1 MARYPDVQYIR
12 FHTDGNA
19 ARKVEVATPIKTMRL
34 PRVKHRK
41 CVTLRIDPLAL
52 TAIVTTVVMAIL
64 ILIGFSRL
72 EAAEQQTV
80 EMQNRA
86 ATLQDENIALNDY
99 FWENCDLDNVERT
112 AMALGLVP
120 RDQVTHITIQVPRE
134 HVQEEPGN
142 WERFTTF
149 LAGLFA

>member
-12 FHTDGNA
+12 FRTDGSA

-41 CVTLRIDPLAL
+41 CVTLRIDLLAL
-52 TAIVTTVVMAIL
+52 TAITMTVMMAVL
-64 ILIGFSRL
+64 ILVGFSRL
-72 EAAEQQTV
+72 HAAEQQT
-80 EMQNRA
+80 EQMQTRVDA
-86 ATLQDENIALNDY
+86 LQEENIALNDY

-120 RDQVTHITIQVPRE
+120 REQVTHITIRLPEEIVK
-134 HVQEEPGN
+134 EEPGN

-149 LAGLFA
+149 LTGLFA